1 MTTMATDTA
10 HPVAVFPDRRFGL
23 VQPWEDVS
31 GESVLRA
38 ARVLV
43 DHPAWEPGFTE
54 VWDLRFAGEVVIE
67 PWAVPQLLA
76 FETEVRDRMAGSR
89 TVFVTDHRP
98 LIGYAARFYGRLVR
112 PLGRAVVACRTE
124 EDAARYLVG
133 DSLPQLGQGRAA

>member
-1 MTTMATDTA
+1 MATETV

-38 ARVLV
+38 AHALV

-67 PWAVPQLLA
+67 PWAVPRLLA

-112 PLGRAVVACRTE
+112 PLGRSVVACRTE
-124 EDAARYLVG
+124 GEATQYVAGGSIPLLRKD
-133 DSLPQLGQGRAA
+133 RAA

>member
-1 MTTMATDTA
+1 MATETV

-38 ARVLV
+38 ARALV

-54 VWDLRFAGEVVIE
+54 VWDFRFAGAVVVEPAEVVRLE
-67 PWAVPQLLA
+67 A
-76 FETEVRDRMAGSR
+76 FEVAVRDRMAGSR

-98 LIGYAARFYGRLVR
+98 LLTYAAQFYGRLVR
-112 PLGRAVVACRTE
+112 PLGRAVVACRTGE
-124 EDAARYLVG
+124 EAASYFVG
-133 DSLPQLGQGRAA
+133 ESIPLLRADRAA

>member
-1 MTTMATDTA
+1 MATETV

-38 ARVLV
+38 ARALV

-54 VWDLRFAGEVVIE
+54 VWDLRFAGSVVIE
-67 PWAVPQLLA
+67 PWTIPRLLA

-98 LIGYAARFYGRLVR
+98 LITYAAQFYARLVR
-112 PLGRAVVACRTE
+112 PLGRSVVACRTE
-124 EDAARYLVG
+124 EEAARYLVG
-133 DSLPQLGQGRAA
+133 DSIPQLGHGRAA